1 MVSFTVSKHLS
12 QRPDFHQAVGIMG
25 IIRII
30 EIREIV
36 SRDISTSRILCAV
49 LEVTIGSTSEV
60 SSTSGMCSM
69 SADAQYERGFEAQA
83 RM

>member
-12 QRPDFHQAVGIMG
+12 QRPDFHQAVGI
-25 IIRII
+25 IRII

-36 SRDISTSRILCAV
+36 STDISTSCILCAV
-49 LEVTIGSTSEV
+49 LEATIGSTSEV